1 MFRCSD
7 NIRCAVLHEN
17 IMISVPRILLS
28 MEMFRE
34 HPEPGFS
41 VFSKTHRSS
50 VIKIRIVRKKKHHL
64 RLLRSLDI
72 PFVIEQPNSQRSTV
86 VVSVHPH
93 FITCVGISMLTG
105 PSVFQNNESIPTYNQ
120 FEFLSSPSSSPAIS
134 DFEPICLISPFGG
147 PALFVWF
154 EKPPPAQASVF
165 NVSQLFSVPLCG
177 ECPAMSE
184 SVGITVC
191 HVMCPTEKEL
201 DSCFAE
207 TMIPLVPYQSPCNG
221 WL

>member
-1 MFRCSD
+1 MCCTTRKHHDFSSSHHFVNVGVSIKLYLKSHR
-7 NIRCAVLHEN
+7 AKPH
-17 IMISVPRILLS
+17 
-28 MEMFRE
+28 EMFRE

-41 VFSKTHRSS
+41 VFSKPHRSS
-50 VIKIRIVRKKKHHL
+50 VIKIRIVRKKKHHS
-64 RLLRSLDI
+64 RFLRSLDM

-86 VVSVHPH
+86 VVSVHPQ
-93 FITCVGISMLTG
+93 FIICVGISMLPG

-134 DFEPICLISPFGG
+134 DFEPICLLSPFGG

-191 HVMCPTEKEL
+191 HVMCPTEKIW
-201 DSCFAE
+201 
-207 TMIPLVPYQSPCNG
+207 IPALPKG
-221 WL
+221 